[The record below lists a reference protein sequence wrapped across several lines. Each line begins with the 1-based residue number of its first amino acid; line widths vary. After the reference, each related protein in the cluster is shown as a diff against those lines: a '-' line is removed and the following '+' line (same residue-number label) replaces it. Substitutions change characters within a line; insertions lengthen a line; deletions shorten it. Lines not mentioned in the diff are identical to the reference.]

1 MLAVVQQNNIYRLP
15 FLRFLNLAI
24 LFCRQLDSIHLKNNT
39 DWVRKLAIWKVDF
52 IISLLDNVPNWVF
65 GCILQKISYKI

>member
-24 LFCRQLDSIHLKNNT
+24 LFCRQLDSIHLKKILIRLEN
-39 DWVRKLAIWKVDF
+39 WPFRKL
-52 IISLLDNVPNWVF
+52 
-65 GCILQKISYKI
+65 IL

>member
-52 IISLLDNVPNWVF
+52 IISF
-65 GCILQKISYKI
+65 G